1 MTRKSNIQLV
11 FYGLVSCINSNTTE
25 FIDTTLLTSES
36 SSIVSTSS
44 SSIPSHNTTTY
55 HPRYEDTFSPGS
67 VVGLIMGSVA
77 FISVMSLGAYYIRRP
92 RINYLPYYNNNNDST
107 V

>member
-1 MTRKSNIQLV
+1 MTRKSNIELV
-11 FYGLVSCINSNTTE
+11 FYGLVFCINSSTTE
-25 FIDTTLLTSES
+25 LIDTTLLTSES
-36 SSIVSTSS
+36 SSIVSTS

-77 FISVMSLGAYYIRRP
+77 FISVMSLGAYYIHRP